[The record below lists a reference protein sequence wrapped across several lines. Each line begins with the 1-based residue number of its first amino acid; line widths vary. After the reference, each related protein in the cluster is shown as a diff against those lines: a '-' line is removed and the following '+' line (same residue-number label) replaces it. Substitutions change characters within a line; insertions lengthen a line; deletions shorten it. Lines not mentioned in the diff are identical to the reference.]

1 MEEIHDDGSPTEKT
15 FEHVPTEIG
24 AEEAEEVE
32 LIFKQSYVFCTI
44 NSALKPYQFS
54 YTGWCRASAEGRE
67 RHHSG
72 NTQSKDHRTAHGT
85 KGTQSKAAGYEGLFR
100 EGG

>member
-32 LIFKQSYVFCTI
+32 LKLKLKQ
-44 NSALKPYQFS
+44 YQFS

-72 NTQSKDHRTAHGT
+72 NTQPKDHRTAHGT